1 MTRTLQYSVVV
12 IISIVLGVGV
22 WFFVTTRGVIIAP
35 ATVPLTQG
43 STTTEQA
50 INVST
55 STVFRY
61 IEITNSCGVSFD
73 GICVN
78 MRSGASTSS
87 LVVVRLRTGVVLK
100 IKDTIVRD
108 GITWHR
114 ILFDQGLQY
123 PNRVKGD
130 MFVADGNYLQV
141 FTDEGLIQETKDTA
155 TTSKRIVV
163 DVSEGMLYAYD
174 GDVLFMKEPISTG
187 LEFTPTPHG
196 TFSVYKKT
204 PTRYMQG
211 PLPGTASTQ
220 YYDLP
225 GVPWDLYFTQG
236 GAVIHGAYWHDR
248 FGEPWSHGC
257 VNLPPLK
264 AKELYLWAPVGIAVI
279 VQK

>member
-1 MTRTLQYSVVV
+1 MT
-12 IISIVLGVGV
+12 ISIVLGVAV
-22 WFFVTTRGVIIAP
+22 WFFVTTRGVITAP
-35 ATVPLTQG
+35 ATAPLVQV
-43 STTTEQA
+43 STTSQDIGA
-50 INVST
+50 ST
-55 STVFRY
+55 STVLRY
-61 IEITNSCGVSFD
+61 LEITNSCGVSFD
-73 GICVN
+73 GVCVN

-87 LVVVRLRTGVVLK
+87 PVVVRLRAGVVLK
-100 IKDTIVRD
+100 IKDTIIRN
-108 GITWHR
+108 GTTWHR

-123 PNRVKGD
+123 PERVKGD
-130 MFVADGNYLQV
+130 MFVADGDYLQV
-141 FTDEGLIQETKDTA
+141 FTDEGLIRETKDTA
-155 TTSKRIVV
+155 TTSKRIIV
-163 DVSEGMLYAYD
+163 DISEETLYAYD

-211 PLPGTASTQ
+211 PLPGTASSQ

-257 VNLPPLK
+257 VNLPSLQ